1 MVATTETIY
10 LQKDSDIEIG
20 SGKNLE
26 FKAYDGSDIDSKY
39 LSLKDDGMTL
49 SISAD
54 MKYYANT
61 HFDGKE
67 YQVSVKEYG
76 KVDVFGKTINV
87 PKVLMVTDADGKS
100 LDYTM
105 DTQGDEGLVSWKNG
119 DNVLSLTANPGRDSG
134 VAVSLNGKTSTE
146 TTIVESVNGHEIDIT
161 DTVKSQSKGYANG
174 KIDLNNIEKVSEV
187 AKAITESQGTRTV
200 YVTDYYDN
208 MDNLTF
214 NGVKQLI
221 ARTDGTELN
230 PSDVYLNNLSNGDAA
245 NIRFTDLAGRE
256 IDASYFDYKVDEEG
270 NINFSADTDY
280 YAKAT
285 FGDKEYTI
293 SVKEMVN
300 KGDVYVPV
308 YVPTVIT
315 LKDGDNAVDYTMDS
329 SFTSLM
335 NTKTLEWK
343 SSTGEVLS
351 MGQDSNRDS
360 GVIFKL
366 GDKASKNTSVYQ
378 KINGKPIDVTDGL
391 KGIAKDIY
399 EDGTINVSYL
409 LYDLGTMN
417 ALLTNKTTTSTVY
430 GYDEMQDRADIK
442 FSGADQLAPA
452 NPTTDDKNK
461 TYTIEGNELKETLDA
476 TKIFDA
482 AKSANEE
489 YADYR
494 VNINGNGGND
504 TIIGT
509 YGDNTI
515 NGGKGDDIITGNGGK
530 NVFVFDGNDFG
541 FDTITDAKKYDAIQ
555 LSGINEDD
563 VVFKRANNDLLIT
576 DKDYTHVV
584 RLQNYYDKNGNVT
597 ADVIT
602 NVQVVGEDKD
612 TVEIADVQNENK
624 NVVYDALDS
633 HTTLSDLKFS
643 RDMKNPNTLT
653 ITAGAKSV
661 NVANFFRGR
670 YTDSALYVKDGDKE
684 SLKSVV
690 ENANVDVTLKGRSYT
705 GTKYNETVVSSGA
718 NEILNLGTGNDTIIF
733 SGDYGNDV
741 VTANKGET
749 LNLQFTDCNP
759 EYTIKGNDVVLKS
772 KDSMGNYIAQ
782 VTLKNYAKKD
792 NGADVKVGQTSFKAL
807 KDQEFKVTAGKKGY
821 TGTWLNES
829 VASTKNNETFR
840 MGTGNNQIDF
850 FNKNNNGVD
859 EGDGHDTV
867 YLTKGETLNLKF
879 NDANNELRFEAVGN
893 DLRIYDTN
901 GGNDNDS
908 YVTVKNYVGKDT
920 GAKLK
925 INDVDIDKINNPKYA
940 HISNQ
945 SLYDINHLTVTN
957 VNRKGVLTDTA
968 WDDNIN
974 VSNYESANGRG
985 VTINSLGGNDT
996 IVGSNWGDTIR
1007 TTGTANIT
1015 ENGGGNNRITTG
1027 NGADVITVNE
1037 YTYNTIN
1044 AGAGDNEIT
1053 LNSIGT
1059 NRVNVGN
1066 DKNTITA
1073 KAGYNT
1079 IRTGRGNNTVNLD
1092 GGVNNVVTNRG
1103 NDTFNVT
1110 AGTNNLNGGAGDDTY
1125 TVSGG
1130 KNVVKSGAGIDTLNI
1145 SGGNNNVNA
1154 GDGGRYLTG
1163 TRVRRGRIY
1172 NTYAYRGNDVTVS
1185 GGDNVITSGRHDDTF
1200 TISGGTNNINS
1211 GKGNDTFDI
1220 QGGKNVLNGA
1230 QGNDTYKVN
1239 MSTFN
1244 FDKCNSIIISDN
1256 SGANVLDVTLGEG
1269 QNLNLF
1275 FDVDLKQ
1282 KRGKAV
1288 LSRGKAVGIASNFKF
1303 STDSTVADFDKA
1315 NGIEVSSGR
1324 TISTVKV
1331 GDINHGISTSDLN
1344 ALTQDVASWLNNKN
1358 YMSTSDVFNKA
1369 DNQADIAALV
1379 KLYTDFAAKQFGAGT
1394 AGV

>member
-1 MVATTETIY
+1 MVATTETIN

-76 KVDVFGKTINV
+76 EVDVFGKTINV

-221 ARTDGTELN
+221 ARTDGTEWN
-230 PSDVYLNNLSNGDAA
+230 PSGVDLNNLSNGDAA

-256 IDASYFDYKVDEEG
+256 IDANLFNYSVDNEG
-270 NINFSADTDY
+270 NINVSADTDY

-293 SVKEMVN
+293 SVKEMGN
-300 KGDVYVPV
+300 KRGV

-329 SFTSLM
+329 SVTSLM

-366 GDKASKNTSVYQ
+366 GDEASKNTSVYQ

-399 EDGTINVSYL
+399 EDGTINVSS
-409 LYDLGTMN
+409 LYDLSETMN

-442 FSGADQLAPA
+442 FSGADQLALA

-476 TKIFDA
+476 TKIFD
-482 AKSANEE
+482 KSANEK

-504 TIIGT
+504 TIKGT
-509 YGDNTI
+509 HGDNTI

-541 FDTITDAKKYDAIQ
+541 FDTITDAKKDDAIQ
-555 LSGINEDD
+555 LSGINKDD

-584 RLQNYYDKNGNVT
+584 RLQNYYDKKGNVT

-602 NVQVVGEDKD
+602 NVQVGEGKE
-612 TVEIADVQNENK
+612 TVAIAYVQNKNK
-624 NVVYDALDS
+624 NVYDALDS

-653 ITAGAKSV
+653 ITAGAKSF

-670 YTDSALYVKDGDKE
+670 YTDSALYVKGGDQE

-867 YLTKGETLNLKF
+867 YLTKGETLNLRF
-879 NDANNELRFEAVGN
+879 DDANNKLRFEAVGN

-901 GGNDNDS
+901 RGKDNDS

-925 INDVDIDKINNPKYA
+925 INGVDIDKINNPNYA

-957 VNRKGVLTDTA
+957 VNRKGVLTGTA

-1110 AGTNNLNGGAGDDTY
+1110 AGTNNLNGGAGDDT
-1125 TVSGG
+1125 
-1130 KNVVKSGAGIDTLNI
+1130 
-1145 SGGNNNVNA
+1145 
-1154 GDGGRYLTG
+1154 
-1163 TRVRRGRIY
+1163 
-1172 NTYAYRGNDVTVS
+1172 
-1185 GGDNVITSGRHDDTF
+1185 F

-1244 FDKCNSIIISDN
+1244 FDKYNSIIISDN

-1315 NGIEVSSGR
+1315 NGIEVSSGK

-1331 GDINHGISTSDLN
+1331 GDNNYGISTSDLN
-1344 ALTQDVASWLNNKN
+1344 ALTQDVASWLNDHN
-1358 YMSTSDVFNKA
+1358 YMSTSDVFSKA
-1369 DNQADIAALV
+1369 DNQADIATLV
-1379 KLYTDFAAKQFGAGT
+1379 AKYTDFAAKQFGAGT

>member
-1 MVATTETIY
+1 MVATTETIN

-76 KVDVFGKTINV
+76 EVDVFGKTINV
-87 PKVLMVTDADGKS
+87 PKVLTVTDADGKS

-221 ARTDGTELN
+221 ARTDGTEWN
-230 PSDVYLNNLSNGDAA
+230 PSGVDLNNLSNGDAA

-256 IDASYFDYKVDEEG
+256 IDANLFNYSVDNEG
-270 NINFSADTDY
+270 NIKVSADTDY

-293 SVKEMVN
+293 SVKEMGN
-300 KGDVYVPV
+300 KRGV

-315 LKDGDNAVDYTMDS
+315 LKDSDNAVDYTMDS
-329 SFTSLM
+329 SVTSLM

-366 GDKASKNTSVYQ
+366 GDEASKNTSVYQ

-399 EDGTINVSYL
+399 EDGTINVSS
-409 LYDLGTMN
+409 LYDLSETMN

-442 FSGADQLAPA
+442 FSGADQLALA
-452 NPTTDDKNK
+452 NPTTDDENK

-482 AKSANEE
+482 AKSANEK

-509 YGDNTI
+509 DGDNTI

-541 FDTITDAKKYDAIQ
+541 FDTITDAKKDDAIQ
-555 LSGINEDD
+555 LSGINKDD

-584 RLQNYYDKNGNVT
+584 RLQNYYDKKGNVT

-602 NVQVVGEDKD
+602 NVQVGEGKE
-612 TVEIADVQNENK
+612 TVAIADVQNENK
-624 NVVYDALDS
+624 NVYDALDS

-653 ITAGAKSV
+653 ITAGAKSF

-670 YTDSALYVKDGDKE
+670 YTDSALYVKGGDQE

-867 YLTKGETLNLKF
+867 YLTKGETLNLRF
-879 NDANNELRFEAVGN
+879 DDANNKLRFEAVGN

-901 GGNDNDS
+901 RGNDNDS

-925 INDVDIDKINNPKYA
+925 INGVDIDKINNPNYTY
-940 HISNQ
+940 ISNQ

-957 VNRKGVLTDTA
+957 VNRKGVLTGTA

-1244 FDKCNSIIISDN
+1244 FDKYNSIIISDN

-1315 NGIEVSSGR
+1315 NGIEVSSGK

-1331 GDINHGISTSDLN
+1331 GDNNYGISTSDLN
-1344 ALTQDVASWLNNKN
+1344 ALTQDVASWLNDHN
-1358 YMSTSDVFNKA
+1358 YMSTSDVFSKA
-1369 DNQADIAALV
+1369 DNQADIATLV
-1379 KLYTDFAAKQFGAGT
+1379 AKYTDFAAKQFGAGT

>member
-76 KVDVFGKTINV
+76 EVDVFGKKINV

-200 YVTDYYDN
+200 YVTDYNDN

-221 ARTDGTELN
+221 ARTDGTEWN
-230 PSDVYLNNLSNGDAA
+230 PSGVDLNNLSNGDAA

-256 IDASYFDYKVDEEG
+256 IDASYFDYKVDEKG

-293 SVKEMVN
+293 SVKEMG
-300 KGDVYVPV
+300 KKRDV

-315 LKDGDNAVDYTMDS
+315 LKEGDNAVDYTMDS

-366 GDKASKNTSVYQ
+366 GDEASKNTSVYQ

-399 EDGTINVSYL
+399 EDGTINVSS
-409 LYDLGTMN
+409 LYDLSETMN

-442 FSGADQLAPA
+442 FSGADQLALA
-452 NPTTDDKNK
+452 NPTTDDENK

-476 TKIFDA
+476 TEIFDA
-482 AKSANEE
+482 AKSANEK

-509 YGDNTI
+509 DGDNTI

-541 FDTITDAKKYDAIQ
+541 FDTITDAKKDDAIQ
-555 LSGINEDD
+555 LSGINKDD

-584 RLQNYYDKNGNVT
+584 RLQNYYDKKGNVT

-602 NVQVVGEDKD
+602 NVQVGEGK
-612 TVEIADVQNENK
+612 EIVAIENENK
-624 NVVYDALDS
+624 NVYDALDS

-653 ITAGAKSV
+653 ITAGAKSF

-670 YTDSALYVKDGDKE
+670 YTDSALYVKGGDQE

-879 NDANNELRFEAVGN
+879 DDVNNELRFEAVGN

-901 GGNDNDS
+901 RGKDNDS

-920 GAKLK
+920 GAKLQ
-925 INDVDIDKINNPKYA
+925 INGFDIDKINNPKYTY
-940 HISNQ
+940 ISNQ

-957 VNRKGVLTDTA
+957 VNRKGVLTGTA

-1244 FDKCNSIIISDN
+1244 FDKYNSIIISDN

-1344 ALTQDVASWLNNKN
+1344 ALTQDVASWLNDHN
-1358 YMSTSDVFNKA
+1358 YMSTSDVFSKA
-1369 DNQADIAALV
+1369 NNQADIAALV
-1379 KLYTDFAAKQFGAGT
+1379 AKYTDFAAKQFGAGT

>member
-1 MVATTETIY
+1 MVATTETIN

-76 KVDVFGKTINV
+76 EVDVFGKTINV
-87 PKVLMVTDADGKS
+87 PKVLMVTDADGNS

-119 DNVLSLTANPGRDSG
+119 ENVLSLTANPGRDSG

-200 YVTDYYDN
+200 YVTDYHDN

-221 ARTDGTELN
+221 ARTDGTEWN
-230 PSDVYLNNLSNGDAA
+230 PSGVDLNNLSNGDAA

-256 IDASYFDYKVDEEG
+256 IDANLFNYSVDNEG
-270 NINFSADTDY
+270 NINVSADTDY

-293 SVKEMVN
+293 SVKEMGN
-300 KGDVYVPV
+300 KRDV

-315 LKDGDNAVDYTMDS
+315 LNDGDNAVDYTMDS

-366 GDKASKNTSVYQ
+366 GDEASKNTSVYQ

-399 EDGTINVSYL
+399 EDGTINVSS
-409 LYDLGTMN
+409 LYDLSETMN

-442 FSGADQLAPA
+442 FSGADQLALA
-452 NPTTDDKNK
+452 NPTTDDENK

-482 AKSANEE
+482 AKSANEK

-509 YGDNTI
+509 DGDNTI

-541 FDTITDAKKYDAIQ
+541 FDTITDAKKDDAIQ
-555 LSGINEDD
+555 LSGINKDD

-584 RLQNYYDKNGNVT
+584 RLQNYYDKKGNVT

-602 NVQVVGEDKD
+602 NVQVGEGKEI
-612 TVEIADVQNENK
+612 VAIADVQNENK
-624 NVVYDALDS
+624 NVYDALDS

-653 ITAGAKSV
+653 ITAGAKSF

-670 YTDSALYVKDGDKE
+670 YTDSALYVKGGDQE

-867 YLTKGETLNLKF
+867 YLTKGETLNLRF
-879 NDANNELRFEAVGN
+879 DDGNNKLRFEAVGN

-901 GGNDNDS
+901 IFRGKDNDS

-925 INDVDIDKINNPKYA
+925 INGVDIDKINNPNYTY
-940 HISNQ
+940 ISNQ

-957 VNRKGVLTDTA
+957 VNRKGVLTGTA

-1110 AGTNNLNGGAGDDTY
+1110 AGTNNLN
-1125 TVSGG
+1125 
-1130 KNVVKSGAGIDTLNI
+1130 
-1145 SGGNNNVNA
+1145 
-1154 GDGGRYLTG
+1154 
-1163 TRVRRGRIY
+1163 
-1172 NTYAYRGNDVTVS
+1172 
-1185 GGDNVITSGRHDDTF
+1185 
-1200 TISGGTNNINS
+1200 S

-1315 NGIEVSSGR
+1315 NGIEVSSGK

-1331 GDINHGISTSDLN
+1331 GDNNYGISTSDLN
-1344 ALTQDVASWLNNKN
+1344 ALTQDVASWLNDHN
-1358 YMSTSDVFNKA
+1358 YMSTSDVFSKA
-1369 DNQADIAALV
+1369 NNQADIAALV
-1379 KLYTDFAAKQFGAGT
+1379 AKYTDFAAKQFGAGT